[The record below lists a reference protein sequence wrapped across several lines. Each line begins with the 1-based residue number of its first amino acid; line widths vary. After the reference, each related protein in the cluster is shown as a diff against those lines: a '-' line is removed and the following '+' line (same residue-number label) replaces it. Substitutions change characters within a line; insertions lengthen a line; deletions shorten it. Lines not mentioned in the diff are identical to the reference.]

1 MEDIIKGLEEKVK
14 GIVSGFNAEVGGLR
28 SNRPTPQLIEDIKI
42 EYFNQQVPVKQLGNV
57 AVQPPRDLVLA
68 LWDPTPIKEVANALE
83 EAKRGFTVSIQ
94 GSAIRIT
101 LPVLSQERREEMVKL
116 LGQIAEQSKIRI
128 RQAREDANKRIEAAE
143 KAKAITE
150 DMKTR
155 GKKKIQDAVDK
166 GNAEIAATVSKKTA
180 EFQE

>member
-14 GIVSGFNAEVGGLR
+14 GVVAAFSGEVGGLR

-42 EYFNQQVPVKQLGNV
+42 EYFNQQVPVRQLGNV
-57 AVQPPRDLVLA
+57 SVQPPRDLVLS
-68 LWDPTPIKEVANALE
+68 LWDPTPLKEVAKALE

-94 GSAIRIT
+94 GVTIRIT
-101 LPVLSQERREEMVKL
+101 LPVLSEERREEMVKL

-143 KAKAITE
+143 KAKLITE
-150 DMKTR
+150 DMKAR
-155 GKKKIQDAVDK
+155 GKKKIQEAVDK
-166 GNAEIAATVSKKTA
+166 ANTEIGSVVSKKTA
-180 EFQE
+180 EFHE

>member
-1 MEDIIKGLEEKVK
+1 MEDIIKGLDEKVK
-14 GIVSGFNAEVGGLR
+14 GIVSGFSAEVGGLR

-68 LWDPTPIKEVANALE
+68 LWDPTPIKEVAKALE
-83 EAKRGFTVSIQ
+83 DAKRGFTVSIQ

-101 LPVLSQERREEMVKL
+101 LPVLSQERRDEMVKL
-116 LGQIAEQSKIRI
+116 LGQIAEQAKIRI
-128 RQAREDANKRIEAAE
+128 RMAREDANKRIEAAE

-150 DMKTR
+150 DMRTR
-155 GKKKIQDAVDK
+155 GKKKIQDSVDK
-166 GNAEIAATVSKKTA
+166 GNGEIVAMVSKKTA
-180 EFQE
+180 EFQD